1 MTNYLIYV
9 ASGSEHVRLSYTER
23 AYWSIPF
30 GETRAS
36 PTRVNRTSNWVQS
49 KQSYSPFQFR
59 TPLIVCVMINQY
71 EKSVH
76 SAHTRIENTLR
87 VGNGLFRLNSTA
99 DTHTH
104 THTYTN
110 THTHTEWN
118 YNGSHLS
125 QTVILYS
132 EYMHHVYFLEISGS
146 SKALY
151 LYSLHSIW
159 QTQFAVSCCS
169 NCHINHHT

>member
-104 THTYTN
+104 THIHKH
-110 THTHTEWN
+110 THTHRMKLQWI
-118 YNGSHLS
+118 S
-125 QTVILYS
+125 S
-132 EYMHHVYFLEISGS
+132 ESDCYLVFGIHAPCIFSGNFR
-146 SKALY
+146 
-151 LYSLHSIW
+151 I
-159 QTQFAVSCCS
+159 Q
-169 NCHINHHT
+169 